1 MEVETEV
8 RVGEQ
13 RENKSFFLRLKAG
26 PDKKLRTES
35 KAEAE
40 KVSSSDSSSL
50 MIPIFLIDPNVAVPT
65 KTVAVQS
72 SVV

>member
-40 KVSSSDSSSL
+40 KVSSSDSSSSYYRVL
-50 MIPIFLIDPNVAVPT
+50 
-65 KTVAVQS
+65 Q
-72 SVV
+72 